1 MVRSGT
7 SSAAAALIPNIPG
20 REPEQRSDTRTIRLD
35 QWSNVMVFSPRRLL
49 RLVSGLL
56 LLLAS
61 THLSAQAQRHTIIVL
76 DLGLPANE
84 LARASEL
91 SRELASHVP
100 VDHHLALVGADEI
113 VHHLIEPV
121 SGPSFAVEFDAI
133 ASELTTREFSSYS
146 SGLERAVALARET
159 GLPGN
164 LLLFSNG
171 VIAASDPSRQGR
183 YQQWAESILMP
194 DAASIDMRVIFA
206 SATPLQDSLIAAL
219 QQASSANLQLDFTAV
234 DASAIGQL
242 LLDPAAGPIA
252 SNTDSMVLAE
262 TDSTAEQQAAEE
274 KARAE
279 QLAAEQQAA
288 EENARAEQLA
298 AEQQA
303 TEEKAPAE
311 QLAAEQQAAETQAAD
326 TAAVATTNTT
336 TTTSPAI
343 SITAAP
349 ANRDSGTTTWIAIGA
364 GILALL
370 IGLAGWLLARRR
382 SAGTDSATAAS
393 TPADRQAA
401 YDDIKNSGEATL
413 VKSPAAAAPK
423 PAPQPEPQAAPA
435 TVTTHDAATMIN
447 PATAANAATAND
459 DYATRVNTDSH
470 AFRDDT
476 VKADEPATAVNAAPL
491 ASVSPDEPT
500 VATGKPTVESTV
512 AAPLTE
518 KPLPNPADEFAV
530 FENSISAKRAT
541 GKESAEQR
549 KSASMAALTRDRT
562 FDPALDTES
571 DDK

>member
-1 MVRSGT
+1 M
-7 SSAAAALIPNIPG
+7 
-20 REPEQRSDTRTIRLD
+20 
-35 QWSNVMVFSPRRLL
+35 
-49 RLVSGLL
+49 
-56 LLLAS
+56 
-61 THLSAQAQRHTIIVL
+61 
-76 DLGLPANE
+76 
-84 LARASEL
+84 
-91 SRELASHVP
+91 
-100 VDHHLALVGADEI
+100 
-113 VHHLIEPV
+113 
-121 SGPSFAVEFDAI
+121 
-133 ASELTTREFSSYS
+133 
-146 SGLERAVALARET
+146 
-159 GLPGN
+159 
-164 LLLFSNG
+164 
-171 VIAASDPSRQGR
+171 
-183 YQQWAESILMP
+183 
-194 DAASIDMRVIFA
+194 
-206 SATPLQDSLIAAL
+206 
-219 QQASSANLQLDFTAV
+219 
-234 DASAIGQL
+234 
-242 LLDPAAGPIA
+242 
-252 SNTDSMVLAE
+252 
-262 TDSTAEQQAAEE
+262 EQQATEE
-274 KARAE
+274 K
-279 QLAAEQQAA
+279 
-288 EENARAEQLA
+288 ARAEQLA

-459 DYATRVNTDSH
+459 DDATRVNTDSH

>member
-1 MVRSGT
+1 
-7 SSAAAALIPNIPG
+7 
-20 REPEQRSDTRTIRLD
+20 
-35 QWSNVMVFSPRRLL
+35 MVFSPRRLL

-288 EENARAEQLA
+288 EEKARAEQLA

-459 DYATRVNTDSH
+459 DDATRVNTDSH